1 MRRIVTLLFAI
12 AAASCARVMSP
23 TGGERDQEPPR
34 VIETDPIQNLAA
46 ANFANTTR
54 PVRIVFHETISER
67 SPREM
72 VQVSPETG
80 EVHVDRDGNV
90 LEVTIDGGWREGRV
104 YRVTVLPGILDRHGN
119 ARTTPYELVFSTGAA
134 MHPNALGG
142 IATDRIT
149 GRPAVNAR
157 VEAWTEQD
165 TATVYTTVTDSSGFF
180 ALRALPVGDY
190 TALVYV
196 DQNRNRKLEAAEAR
210 ATGKARLG
218 TTDTVAIELALLA
231 SDTTPARLLRAEIR
245 DSAQV
250 HLIFDDYMDA
260 RVPLASMRVSAWLLP
275 DSIFIG
281 TAALLTPRAFQRVRG
296 DTTVISSPRLQQPT
310 DTSATVP
317 INDLVWTP
325 ATPLRPGARYRF
337 TVSGYTNLHG
347 LTNGGGS
354 VTAAAPLPPRPPP
367 VAPRDTTAARRDTTS
382 TPRDTTSRR

>member
-1 MRRIVTLLFAI
+1 MRTIVTLLCTI
-12 AAASCARVMSP
+12 AAASCARVMAP

-180 ALRALPVGDY
+180 GLRALPVGDY

-196 DQNRNRKLEAAEAR
+196 DLNRNRKLEAAEAR
-210 ATGKARLG
+210 ATGKVHLG
-218 TTDTVAIELALLA
+218 TTDTVAVELALLA
-231 SDTTPARLLRAEIR
+231 SDTTPARLVRAEIR

-260 RVPLASMRVSAWLLP
+260 RAPLASIRVGAWLLP

-296 DTTVISSPRLQQPT
+296 DTTVTTSPRLQQPT
-310 DTSATVP
+310 DTSSTVP
-317 INDLVWTP
+317 INDLVWMP

-337 TVSGYTNLHG
+337 TVTGYSNLHG

-367 VAPRDTTAARRDTTS
+367 AAARDTTAARRDTTS